1 MYSISYYE
9 TKKSS
14 EIFFDAIGIVSN
26 ITLDTEFRKNTI
38 SSGRLFISI
47 ARNKTEE
54 ANAITN
60 NLVDII
66 PSNTIPHHSLRFICY
81 EDYEKS
87 ITYSVGNIPFHTVY
101 KIKNTDLNRFLK
113 ILESGIT
120 RRMKIENF
128 ISIVY
133 YKIRMK
139 IKNVQGWIL
148 QLLKES
154 K

>member
-101 KIKNTDLNRFLK
+101 KIKNTDLNRFIK